1 MRMKKVKSAERS
13 GGKSQQQDS
22 GPDLLEQLR
31 EDVNSSNFSNQAS
44 LDNGQL

>member
-1 MRMKKVKSAERS
+1 MRMKKMHSAERS

-31 EDVNSSNFSNQAS
+31 EDVNAGDFSN
-44 LDNGQL
+44 

>member
-1 MRMKKVKSAERS
+1 MRMKKMQSAERS

-31 EDVNSSNFSNQAS
+31 DDVNHVDLSNQAS
-44 LDNGQL
+44 IENG